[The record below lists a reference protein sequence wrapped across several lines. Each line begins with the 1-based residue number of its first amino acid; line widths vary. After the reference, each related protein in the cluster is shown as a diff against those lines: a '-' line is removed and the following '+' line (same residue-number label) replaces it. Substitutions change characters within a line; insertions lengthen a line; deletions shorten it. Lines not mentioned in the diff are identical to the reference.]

1 MKQQAQ
7 KKITDIKQSP
17 FTGMGI
23 SKEASIWN
31 MRPHLT
37 TIAAVLFAT
46 ALHPSIMKAQGTAA
60 PTDPQIVG
68 IVETADDIDINY
80 AKLALSKARDKQVR
94 DFAQQ
99 MITDHSAV
107 QKSVINLASKLN
119 VTPADSPT
127 SDSLKTQAQQT
138 LGKLRS
144 LRGNA
149 FEKAYVD
156 NEVSYHEAVINATKT
171 VLIPSAQNAELKSAL
186 QGAAPLFEGH
196 LAHAERVQS
205 AIEGGKNTASR

>member
-37 TIAAVLFAT
+37 AIAAVLFAT
-46 ALHPSIMKAQGTAA
+46 ALHPSIVKAQGTAA

-68 IVETADDIDINY
+68 IVENADDIDINY
-80 AKLALSKARDKQVR
+80 AKLALSKAKDKQVR

-127 SDSLKTQAQQT
+127 SDSLKAQAQQT
-138 LGKLRS
+138 LEKLRG
-144 LRGNA
+144 LKGKA
-149 FEKAYVD
+149 FEKSYVD

>member
-37 TIAAVLFAT
+37 AIGAVLFAT
-46 ALHPSIMKAQGTAA
+46 ALHPSIVKAQGTAA

-107 QKSVINLASKLN
+107 QKSVINVASKLN

-127 SDSLKTQAQQT
+127 SDSLKAQAQQT
-138 LGKLRS
+138 LEKLRG
-144 LRGNA
+144 LKGKA
-149 FEKAYVD
+149 FEKSYVD

-186 QGAAPLFEGH
+186 QGAEPLFEGH

>member
-7 KKITDIKQSP
+7 KKITEIKQSP

-107 QKSVINLASKLN
+107 QKSVINVASKLN

-127 SDSLKTQAQQT
+127 SDSLKAQAQQT
-138 LGKLRS
+138 LEKLRG
-144 LRGNA
+144 LKGKA
-149 FEKAYVD
+149 FEKSYVD

-186 QGAAPLFEGH
+186 QGAEPLFEGH

>member
-1 MKQQAQ
+1 
-7 KKITDIKQSP
+7 
-17 FTGMGI
+17 MGI

-37 TIAAVLFAT
+37 AIAAVLFAS
-46 ALHPSIMKAQGTAA
+46 ALHPSIVKAQGTAA

-99 MITDHSAV
+99 MITDHGAV

-127 SDSLKTQAQQT
+127 SDSLKAQAQQT
-138 LGKLRS
+138 LEKLRG
-144 LRGNA
+144 LKGKA
-149 FEKAYVD
+149 FEKSYVD

-186 QGAAPLFEGH
+186 QGAEPLFEGH

>member
-1 MKQQAQ
+1 MTQQAQ

-46 ALHPSIMKAQGTAA
+46 ALHPSIVKAQGTAA

-94 DFAQQ
+94 GFAQQ

-127 SDSLKTQAQQT
+127 SDSLKAQAQQT
-138 LGKLRS
+138 LEKLRG
-144 LRGNA
+144 LKGKA
-149 FEKAYVD
+149 FEKSYVD

-186 QGAAPLFEGH
+186 QGAEPLFEGH

>member
-1 MKQQAQ
+1 
-7 KKITDIKQSP
+7 
-17 FTGMGI
+17 MGI

-80 AKLALSKARDKQVR
+80 AKLALSKGRDKQVR

-107 QKSVINLASKLN
+107 QKSVINVASKLN

-127 SDSLKTQAQQT
+127 SDSLKAQAQQT
-138 LGKLRS
+138 LEKLRG
-144 LRGNA
+144 LKGKA
-149 FEKAYVD
+149 FEKSYVD

-186 QGAAPLFEGH
+186 QGAEPLFEGH

>member
-46 ALHPSIMKAQGTAA
+46 ALHPSIMKAKGTAA

-107 QKSVINLASKLN
+107 QKSVINVASKLN

-127 SDSLKTQAQQT
+127 SDSLKAQAQQT
-138 LGKLRS
+138 LEKLRG
-144 LRGNA
+144 LKGKA
-149 FEKAYVD
+149 FEKSYVD

-186 QGAAPLFEGH
+186 QGAEPLFEGH

>member
-1 MKQQAQ
+1 
-7 KKITDIKQSP
+7 
-17 FTGMGI
+17 MGI

-127 SDSLKTQAQQT
+127 SDSLKAQAQQT
-138 LGKLRS
+138 LEKLRG
-144 LRGNA
+144 LKGKA
-149 FEKAYVD
+149 FEKSYVD

-186 QGAAPLFEGH
+186 QGAEPLFEGH

>member
-1 MKQQAQ
+1 MNQQAKQ
-7 KKITDIKQSP
+7 KITEIQQVP
-17 FTGMGI
+17 FTAMGI
-23 SKEASIWN
+23 SKEASVWHI
-31 MRPHLT
+31 RTKLPA
-37 TIAAVLFAT
+37 IAAVIFVT
-46 ALHPSIMKAQGTAA
+46 ALHPAIVKAQGAGA

-80 AKLALSKARDKQVR
+80 AKLALSKARDQQVR

-107 QKSVINLASKLN
+107 QNSVINLASKLN

-138 LGKLRS
+138 LEKLRS
-144 LRGNA
+144 LEGKA
-149 FEKAYVD
+149 FEKSYVD
-156 NEVSYHEAVINATKT
+156 NEVSYHEVVIHATKT

-186 QGAAPLFEGH
+186 QGAGPLFEGH
-196 LAHAERVQS
+196 LAHAARVQF
-205 AIEGGKNTASR
+205 AIEHRRNTASR

>member
-68 IVETADDIDINY
+68 IVETAADIDINY

-107 QKSVINLASKLN
+107 QKSVINVASKLN

-127 SDSLKTQAQQT
+127 SDSLKAQAQQT
-138 LGKLRS
+138 LEKLRG
-144 LRGNA
+144 LKGKA
-149 FEKAYVD
+149 FEKSYVD

-186 QGAAPLFEGH
+186 QGAEPLFEGH

>member
-1 MKQQAQ
+1 
-7 KKITDIKQSP
+7 
-17 FTGMGI
+17 MGI

-46 ALHPSIMKAQGTAA
+46 ALHPSIIKAQGTAA

-107 QKSVINLASKLN
+107 QKSVINVASKLN

-127 SDSLKTQAQQT
+127 SDSLKAQAQQT
-138 LGKLRS
+138 LEKLRG
-144 LRGNA
+144 LKGKA
-149 FEKAYVD
+149 FEKSYVD

-186 QGAAPLFEGH
+186 QGAEPLFEGH

>member
-1 MKQQAQ
+1 MKQQVRQ
-7 KKITDIKQSP
+7 KITKLAQTSSSE
-17 FTGMGI
+17 MGI

-46 ALHPSIMKAQGTAA
+46 ALHPSIIKAQGTAA

-107 QKSVINLASKLN
+107 QKSVINVASKLN

-127 SDSLKTQAQQT
+127 SDSLKAQAQQT
-138 LGKLRS
+138 LEKLRG
-144 LRGNA
+144 LKGKA
-149 FEKAYVD
+149 FEKSYVD

-186 QGAAPLFEGH
+186 QGAEPLFEGH

>member
-46 ALHPSIMKAQGTAA
+46 ALHPSIIKAQGTAA

-107 QKSVINLASKLN
+107 QKSVINVASKLN

-127 SDSLKTQAQQT
+127 SDSLKAQAQQT
-138 LGKLRS
+138 LEKLRG
-144 LRGNA
+144 LKGKA
-149 FEKAYVD
+149 FEKSYVD

-186 QGAAPLFEGH
+186 QGAEPLFEGH

-205 AIEGGKNTASR
+205 AIEGGKNTVSR

>member
-1 MKQQAQ
+1 
-7 KKITDIKQSP
+7 
-17 FTGMGI
+17 MGI

-107 QKSVINLASKLN
+107 QKSVINVASKLN

-127 SDSLKTQAQQT
+127 SDSLKAQAQQR
-138 LGKLRS
+138 LEKLRG
-144 LRGNA
+144 LKGKA
-149 FEKAYVD
+149 FEKSYVD

-186 QGAAPLFEGH
+186 QGAEPLFEGH

>member
-1 MKQQAQ
+1 
-7 KKITDIKQSP
+7 
-17 FTGMGI
+17 MGI

-94 DFAQQ
+94 DFAEQ

-107 QKSVINLASKLN
+107 QKSVINVASKLN

-127 SDSLKTQAQQT
+127 SDSLKAQAQQT
-138 LGKLRS
+138 LEKLRD
-144 LRGNA
+144 LKGKA
-149 FEKAYVD
+149 FEKSYVD

-186 QGAAPLFEGH
+186 QGAEPLFEGH

>member
-127 SDSLKTQAQQT
+127 SDSLKAQAQQT
-138 LGKLRS
+138 LEKLRG
-144 LRGNA
+144 LKGKA
-149 FEKAYVD
+149 FEKSYVD

-186 QGAAPLFEGH
+186 QGAEPLFEGH

>member
-1 MKQQAQ
+1 
-7 KKITDIKQSP
+7 
-17 FTGMGI
+17 MGI

-107 QKSVINLASKLN
+107 QKSVINVASKLN

-127 SDSLKTQAQQT
+127 SDSLKAQAQQT
-138 LGKLRS
+138 LEKLRD
-144 LRGNA
+144 LKGKA
-149 FEKAYVD
+149 FEKSYVD

-186 QGAAPLFEGH
+186 QGAEPLFEGH

>member
-1 MKQQAQ
+1 MKQQTQ

-107 QKSVINLASKLN
+107 QKSVINVASKLN

-127 SDSLKTQAQQT
+127 SDSLKAQAQQT
-138 LGKLRS
+138 LEKLRG
-144 LRGNA
+144 LKGKA
-149 FEKAYVD
+149 FEKSYVD

-186 QGAAPLFEGH
+186 QGAEPLFEGH

>member
-1 MKQQAQ
+1 
-7 KKITDIKQSP
+7 
-17 FTGMGI
+17 MGI

-99 MITDHSAV
+99 MITDHGAV

-127 SDSLKTQAQQT
+127 SDSLKAQAQQT
-138 LGKLRS
+138 LEE
-144 LRGNA
+144 LRGLKGKA
-149 FEKAYVD
+149 FEKSYVD

-186 QGAAPLFEGH
+186 QGAEPLFEGH

>member
-1 MKQQAQ
+1 
-7 KKITDIKQSP
+7 
-17 FTGMGI
+17 MGI

-37 TIAAVLFAT
+37 AIAAVLFAT
-46 ALHPSIMKAQGTAA
+46 ALHPSIVKAQGTAA

-107 QKSVINLASKLN
+107 QKSVINVASKLN

-127 SDSLKTQAQQT
+127 SDSLKAQAQQT
-138 LGKLRS
+138 LEKLRG
-144 LRGNA
+144 LKGKA
-149 FEKAYVD
+149 FEKSYVD
-156 NEVSYHEAVINATKT
+156 NEVSYHEAVIDATKT

-186 QGAAPLFEGH
+186 QGAEPLFEGH

-205 AIEGGKNTASR
+205 AIEGGKNTVSR

>member
-46 ALHPSIMKAQGTAA
+46 ALHPSIVKAQGTAA

-107 QKSVINLASKLN
+107 QKSVINVASKLN

-127 SDSLKTQAQQT
+127 SDSLKAQAQQT
-138 LGKLRS
+138 LEKLRG
-144 LRGNA
+144 LKGKA
-149 FEKAYVD
+149 FERSYVD

-171 VLIPSAQNAELKSAL
+171 VLIPSARNAELKSAL
-186 QGAAPLFEGH
+186 QGAEPLFEGH

>member
-46 ALHPSIMKAQGTAA
+46 ALHPSIIKAQGTAA

-127 SDSLKTQAQQT
+127 SDSLKAQAQQT
-138 LGKLRS
+138 LEKLRG
-144 LRGNA
+144 LKGKA
-149 FEKAYVD
+149 FEKSYVD

-186 QGAAPLFEGH
+186 QGAEPLFEGH

>member
-1 MKQQAQ
+1 
-7 KKITDIKQSP
+7 
-17 FTGMGI
+17 MGI

-107 QKSVINLASKLN
+107 QKSVINVASKLN

-127 SDSLKTQAQQT
+127 SDSLKAQAQQT
-138 LGKLRS
+138 LEKLRG
-144 LRGNA
+144 LKGKA
-149 FEKAYVD
+149 FEKSYVD

-186 QGAAPLFEGH
+186 QGAEPLFERH

>member
-46 ALHPSIMKAQGTAA
+46 ALHPSIMKAQGTPA

-107 QKSVINLASKLN
+107 QKSVINLASQLN

-127 SDSLKTQAQQT
+127 SDSLKAQAQQT
-138 LGKLRS
+138 LEKSRGLKGK
-144 LRGNA
+144 A
-149 FEKAYVD
+149 FEKSYVD

-186 QGAAPLFEGH
+186 QGAEPLFEGH

-205 AIEGGKNTASR
+205 AIEGGKNTVSR